1 MAPVRVRRGLG
12 WVLNA
17 LGVPGFMRAAPCEHR
32 LGVPVEV
39 TIGQQFT
46 VIHVRDVKLFFDR
59 VTGRFDGVSLEDGGC
74 ARRSQTT

>member
-1 MAPVRVRRGLG
+1 
-12 WVLNA
+12 LNA